1 MLDINFIRENTETV
15 RKMLHDRQSDADVE
29 RLLETDNQ
37 RRDLLNRIEILRHEK
52 KESSRKIG
60 EMKHRG
66 AVDEALMKAAS
77 GIGDEIQRLEELH
90 RTVDAEY
97 DSLILAFP
105 NIPHET
111 VPVGKDDSFNRVE
124 RAWGEKPSF
133 AFTVKPHD
141 VIAEDLGIV
150 DFKRAGKITGSR
162 FATYVGL
169 GARLERALINFML
182 DVQTMENGY
191 IEMLPPFIVN
201 SKALTGTG
209 QLPKFEADLFRLDF
223 RDYYLIPTA
232 EVPLTNHYAD
242 EILPADRLPVKM
254 TAFTPCFRSEAGSY
268 GQDVKGLIRLHQFNK
283 VELVMLCHPDESW
296 KQLEELTDNAEAI
309 LRKLNL
315 HYRVVTLSTGDMGFS
330 SAKTYDLEV
339 WLPSEGKYREISSCS
354 NFTDFQARR
363 ASIRFKDPETGKNRF
378 VHTLN
383 GSGLAV
389 GRTVVA
395 ILENYQDSEGRVI
408 VPEALR
414 PYMDGKELI
423 SGII

>member
-1 MLDINFIRENTETV
+1 MLDINFIRENTEAV
-15 RKMLHDRQSDADVE
+15 RKMLRDRKSDADLE

-37 RRDLLNRIEILRHEK
+37 RRDLLNKIEILRHEK
-52 KESSRKIG
+52 KESSRRYG
-60 EMKHRG
+60 EMKQRG
-66 AVDEALMKAAS
+66 EVDEALMKAAS
-77 GIGDEIQRLEELH
+77 GIGDEIQKLEEQH

-111 VPVGKDDSFNRVE
+111 VPVGKDDSFNRTE
-124 RAWGEKPSF
+124 RTWGEKPLF

-141 VIAEDLGIV
+141 VIAEGLGIV

-191 IEMLPPFIVN
+191 LEMLPPFIVN

-209 QLPKFEADLFRLDF
+209 QLPKFESDLFRLDF

-242 EILPADRLPVKM
+242 EILPAEALPVKM
-254 TAFTPCFRSEAGSY
+254 TAYTPCFRSEAGSY

-283 VELVMLCHPDESW
+283 VELVMLCRPDESW

-330 SAKTYDLEV
+330 SAKTYDIEV

>member
-1 MLDINFIRENTETV
+1 MLDINFIRENTEAV
-15 RKMLHDRQSDADVE
+15 RKMLRDRKSDADLE

-37 RRDLLNRIEILRHEK
+37 RRDLLNKIEILRHEK
-52 KESSRKIG
+52 KESSRRYG
-60 EMKHRG
+60 EMKQRG
-66 AVDEALMKAAS
+66 EVDEALMKAAS
-77 GIGDEIQRLEELH
+77 GIGDEIQKLEEQH

-141 VIAEDLGIV
+141 VIAEELGIV

-191 IEMLPPFIVN
+191 LEMLPPFIVN

-209 QLPKFEADLFRLDF
+209 QLPKFESDLFRLDF

-242 EILPADRLPVKM
+242 EILPAEALPVKM
-254 TAFTPCFRSEAGSY
+254 TAYTPCFRSEAGSY

-283 VELVMLCHPDESW
+283 VELVMLCRPDESW

-315 HYRVVTLSTGDMGFS
+315 HYRVVTLSTGDLGFS

-383 GSGLAV
+383 GSGLSV

>member
-1 MLDINFIRENTETV
+1 MLDINFIRENTEAV
-15 RKMLHDRQSDADVE
+15 RKMLRDRKSDADLE

-37 RRDLLNRIEILRHEK
+37 RRDLLNKIEILRHEK
-52 KESSRKIG
+52 KESSRRYG
-60 EMKHRG
+60 EMKQRG
-66 AVDEALMKAAS
+66 EVDEALMKAAS
-77 GIGDEIQRLEELH
+77 GIGDEIQKLEELH

-141 VIAEDLGIV
+141 VIAEELGIV

-191 IEMLPPFIVN
+191 LEMLPPFIVN

-209 QLPKFEADLFRLDF
+209 QLPKFESDLFRLDF

-242 EILPADRLPVKM
+242 EILPAEALPVKM
-254 TAFTPCFRSEAGSY
+254 TAYTPCFRSEAGSY

-283 VELVMLCHPDESW
+283 VELVMLCRPDESW

-315 HYRVVTLSTGDMGFS
+315 HYRVVTLSTGDLGFS

-354 NFTDFQARR
+354 NFTEFQTRR